1 MAKDPSSSLPIL
13 IDLAKGSAD
22 KAGKVL
28 QLLTAERNNAESQ
41 LSALQVYRQDY
52 AERMQK
58 PTESGLS
65 ASNYHNFRQF
75 IATLDD
81 AISQQNKIVAQIN
94 GKLEEGRQYWYAEKR
109 RLNSYEA
116 LQTRQARQ
124 RLARENRAEQS
135 AADEMSAA
143 MYRRLRPAH

>member
-52 AERMQK
+52 AERLQK
-58 PTESGLS
+58 ATESGLS